1 LSRKDNKGA
10 VMNLQIRI
18 KPLMPGIF
26 LIFAA
31 QVFLAVGASG
41 AADECLSKPGTTAP
55 QGGHW
60 YYRVDRTTKRQC
72 WYVGAERAK
81 LRPRDQQALPS
92 SATAFS
98 ADPPPQ
104 SAAKRQVAA
113 TAVPVNVATAVPVN
127 NVRVTTIPV
136 KPSAAEAPA
145 NNDSFVPV
153 SSLGTS
159 GVVTPDQ
166 TVRAGGL
173 SVTPRADE
181 HAIPQTS
188 EDVGKTEHARASPI
202 TFLQLFALL
211 ASVLALVAVI
221 GRIVFWPSGLR
232 QPARTELRAE
242 KPSDSASE
250 NSPKF
255 RTANTRRRH
264 AIIHAT
270 EPVMPESSAA
280 VAEIERSV
288 HRLLRELEK
297 RQPRLYG
304 EDVKRA

>member
-1 LSRKDNKGA
+1 
-10 VMNLQIRI
+10 MNLQIRI

-31 QVFLAVGASG
+31 QVLLSVTPSR

-81 LRPRDQQALPS
+81 LRPRDQQTLPS

-98 ADPPPQ
+98 AEPPQ
-104 SAAKRQVAA
+104 QPAAKRQVVAA
-113 TAVPVNVATAVPVN
+113 AVPVN
-127 NVRVTTIPV
+127 NVLVTTIPV
-136 KPSAAEAPA
+136 KPGAAEAPA
-145 NNDSFVPV
+145 TDGSFVPV
-153 SSLGTS
+153 SSLDTS

-166 TVRAGGL
+166 TIHAGGL

-181 HAIPQTS
+181 RAIPQTS
-188 EDVGKTEHARASPI
+188 EDAGNMEHPRVSPTI
-202 TFLQLFALL
+202 YLQLFGLL

-232 QPARTELRAE
+232 QPARTGVRVEQ
-242 KPSDSASE
+242 PSHFASE
-250 NSPKF
+250 ISPEF
-255 RTANTRRRH
+255 SSVTTPTRHTDIGRATKP
-264 AIIHAT
+264 AI
-270 EPVMPESSAA
+270 PESSAA

-297 RQPRLYG
+297 RQPRLHG
-304 EDVKRA
+304 ENAKRA